1 MPEPP
6 RGAGLWPSC
15 GDPDLRHLEFL
26 SRLSLHLLQ
35 VKGLRSVTTADN
47 QGVND
52 ATFSSSVKSA
62 GTGGFE
68 ELVDGAYKWR
78 VWHLLGVRELRH
90 RYARSKLGQLW
101 LTLSTAIM
109 IGALGSVWSVLWQQ
123 PMREMMP
130 FFGIGLIMWTYM
142 SQVLTECTSVFISHS
157 NLYRNQKMNFSMS
170 VYSVI
175 YKNTLM
181 LAHSLIIVV
190 VLILAFGVPINWYQL
205 QLIPAFALTWIT
217 LVWLGY
223 VIAMICVRYRDIIQV
238 ITNWLLVLFFIT
250 PVMWKA
256 EFLPV
261 KYHFIVDYNP
271 LAQFLDL
278 LRKPFLGEPV
288 SFYTW
293 VTTIAIALGGGIV
306 ALPLIGRY
314 RRRVIFWM

>member
-1 MPEPP
+1 V
-6 RGAGLWPSC
+6 L
-15 GDPDLRHLEFL
+15 
-26 SRLSLHLLQ
+26 
-35 VKGLRSVTTADN
+35 VKGLHSVTTADT
-47 QGVND
+47 QDVND
-52 ATFSSSVKSA
+52 ATFSSSVKSG

-109 IGALGSVWSVLWQQ
+109 IGALGSVWSLLWHQ
-123 PMREMMP
+123 PVRELMP

-142 SQVLTECTSVFISHS
+142 AQVLIECTAVFISHS
-157 NLYRNQKMNFSMS
+157 NLYRNQKMNFSVS

-181 LAHSLIIVV
+181 LTHSLIIVV

-217 LVWLGY
+217 MVWLGY
-223 VIAMICVRYRDIIQV
+223 IIAMICVRYRDIIQV

-250 PVMWKA
+250 PVMWKP

-293 VTTIAIALGGGIV
+293 VATIAIAVGGGIV

-314 RRRVIFWM
+314 RQRVIFWM